1 MQRED
6 VKMRHK
12 AGIAL
17 SNKQSARNKLS
28 IIQKT
33 KWQQNDFR
41 LKMLAAFT
49 KRDYAA
55 IRQKRNKHR
64 IQQLQNGTYV
74 GSMRTLKPYANCHSG
89 HIHVNNCLNTDNA
102 FYKSSLELKAIQYL
116 EQLECIYEIETFRCT
131 YVEPHTNAVKIYIA
145 DFVVYIND
153 TIYVVEVK
161 PAKYVHNEYV
171 IAKASGAYNLICNSN
186 RFDTYIFIVEKDL
199 LSLSAFESKFHCQK
213 SNCKQT
219 IDV

>member
-1 MQRED
+1 MTQDEVMLKIAINFD
-6 VKMRHK
+6 KYVKRVSK
-12 AGIAL
+12 VI
-17 SNKQSARNKLS
+17 
-28 IIQKT
+28 
-33 KWQQNDFR
+33 
-41 LKMLAAFT
+41 
-49 KRDYAA
+49 
-55 IRQKRNKHR
+55 
-64 IQQLQNGTYV
+64 
-74 GSMRTLKPYANCHSG
+74 
-89 HIHVNNCLNTDNA
+89 
-102 FYKSSLELKAIQYL
+102 
-116 EQLECIYEIETFRCT
+116 
-131 YVEPHTNAVKIYIA
+131 VEYYIA

-171 IAKASGAYNLICNSN
+171 IAKASGAYNLICNSS